1 MLEFKPLGL
10 EDREVFL
17 KYLGEYKFNTYE
29 YSFSTLYMWRN
40 YCTVEYAV
48 INDVLVIKKTT
59 KKNGSYFM
67 QPVGYKKENLFE
79 IISSLNNIKN
89 NSKDFKYLFG
99 DIEEGF
105 IKELEESLPVK
116 LKIEEDKDN
125 FDYIYSSEAL
135 IKLQGKKYHGKKNH
149 FNHFVNNYKYEV
161 REIGNED
168 TLKDAVAFAEEWYHS
183 RERDSA
189 ELKYEL
195 IAIEDILR
203 NLAELKLVGIVLYV
217 DGVPAGITVGERINK
232 NMSIIHVEKAS
243 PSYNGIYAFLNRT
256 FAEKF
261 LSETP
266 FINREE
272 DLGIEGLR
280 KAKLSYYPVRTEKK
294 FLINLL

>member
-149 FNHFVNNYKYEV
+149 FNHFVNNYKYEI

-183 RERDSA
+183 RERDST

-280 KAKLSYYPVRTEKK
+280 KAKLSYNPVRTEKK